1 MKRPTRRSRC
11 ASVPFRMVNG
21 VMHADT
27 VSLTAI
33 AEAVGTPSYVYSAPD
48 IATQYQQLTADL
60 KGLNHQICYAVKA
73 NSNLS
78 VLRSIAELGASFD
91 IVSGGELQRVVSSGA
106 DPRSVVFSGVGKTTE
121 EIDFALKL
129 EVGCFNVESASELT
143 RLGARAALFAR
154 VAPVAIRVN
163 PDVDADTHP
172 YISTG
177 LKENK
182 FGVPSAEALK
192 LYMTAQAHPNL
203 NISGVACHIGS
214 QIMSIEPFSDA
225 LGGLLR
231 LVDELDAR
239 GIAVA
244 HIDIGGGLGVAYH
257 DEVALDTAAYGAMLR
272 SKMAGRSQT
281 IVIEPGR
288 YLVANAGLLL
298 TRVEYLKPA
307 LAEGCKSFAVVD
319 AAMNDLLR
327 PSLYQAWHSVER
339 VIEASLDAV
348 ACVWDIVGPVCE
360 SGDFIAHERT
370 LSLAEGDLLAI
381 RSAGAYGMVQS
392 SNYNSRGRA
401 AEVLVDGEGF
411 RVVRSRENINDQMDL
426 EQIGLRL

>member
-1 MKRPTRRSRC
+1 M
-11 ASVPFRMVNG
+11 PFRMVNG

-143 RLGARAALFAR
+143 RLGARAALFDR

-244 HIDIGGGLGVAYH
+244 HIDIGGGLGVAYQ

-327 PSLYQAWHSVER
+327 PSLYQAWHAVER

>member
-1 MKRPTRRSRC
+1 
-11 ASVPFRMVNG
+11 MVNG

-143 RLGARAALFAR
+143 RLGARAALFDR

-327 PSLYQAWHSVER
+327 PSLYQAWHAVER

>member
-1 MKRPTRRSRC
+1 
-11 ASVPFRMVNG
+11 MVNG
-21 VMHADT
+21 VMHAGT

-48 IATQYQQLTADL
+48 IATQFQQLTTDL
-60 KGLNHQICYAVKA
+60 KGLNHRICYAVKA

-129 EVGCFNVESASELT
+129 EVGCFNVESTSELT
-143 RLGARAALFAR
+143 RLGVRAALFDR
-154 VAPVAIRVN
+154 VAPVAVRVN
-163 PDVDADTHP
+163 PDVDAETHP

-182 FGVPSAEALK
+182 FGVPSTDALA
-192 LYMTAQAHPNL
+192 LYMTAQTHPNL
-203 NISGVACHIGS
+203 RVSGVACHIGS
-214 QIMSIEPFSDA
+214 QILSIEPFSDA
-225 LGGLLR
+225 LDGLLR
-231 LVDELDAR
+231 LVDELDAK
-239 GIAVA
+239 GIGVA
-244 HIDIGGGLGVAYH
+244 HVDVGGGLGVAYQ
-257 DEVALDTAAYGAMLR
+257 DETALDTAAYGAMLR

-307 LAEGCKSFAVVD
+307 KAPGCKSFAVVD

-327 PSLYQAWHSVER
+327 PSLYQAWHAVER
-339 VIEASLDAV
+339 VIEASNDAA

-401 AEVLVDGEGF
+401 AEVLVDDEGF

-426 EQIGLRL
+426 EQIGLRP

>member
-1 MKRPTRRSRC
+1 
-11 ASVPFRMVNG
+11 MVNG

-214 QIMSIEPFSDA
+214 QIHNIEPFSDA
-225 LGGLLR
+225 LSGLLR

-244 HIDIGGGLGVAYH
+244 HIDIGGGLGVAYQ

-327 PSLYQAWHSVER
+327 PSLYQAWHAVER